1 MPKINEFELQVKLTG
16 ICMFGI
22 RKSTQSI
29 VVVMP
34 DTRFERDAAGT
45 EIPMRHPDGTEAVPH
60 VGYLRFNLANLV
72 PPMGNEP
79 PADLENVPQY
89 EVPATNVTAAPPYEV
104 VHRFDRAELVFEIG
118 ADGEDITK
126 REHLLLPNFD
136 KFASDLEP
144 IPDVFDSNNKPPDV
158 VLMRTVLTGGQIGSV
173 AEGEEWILDGDSR
186 PGGSRVRGSFDGD
199 ILWRRRVSGDRLTLT
214 IKPFDTTAAPVSITL
229 RPTWI
234 NGAPSID
241 GELPIIPLKIANL
254 CSTNPMEWDELELRR
269 VREADV
275 DFKWFYRL
283 LQPKSGNG
291 SVAFQPAKGSGPD
304 ARPIIPHPQP
314 VRISEA
320 REGILTDCFPGRIG
334 VPH

>member
-1 MPKINEFELQVKLTG
+1 MPKINEFDLQVKLTG

-34 DTRFERDAAGT
+34 DTRFARDAAGT
-45 EIPMRHPDGTEAVPH
+45 ELPMTHEDGTEAVPH

-72 PPMGNEP
+72 PPMGNDP

-89 EVPATNVTAAPPYEV
+89 QVPATNVTAAPPYEV
-104 VHRFDRAELVFEIG
+104 VHRFNRAELVFEFG
-118 ADGEDITK
+118 ADGKDITAHEK
-126 REHLLLPNFD
+126 LRLPNFD
-136 KFASDLEP
+136 KLASGLQP
-144 IPDVFDSNNKPPDV
+144 LPGVFDSKQPPKV
-158 VLMRTVLTGGQIGSV
+158 VLMRTVLTGGDIGSV
-173 AEGEEWILDGDSR
+173 AEGEEWILDGR
-186 PGGSRVRGSFDGD
+186 VLPKGRKVRGHFDGD
-199 ILWRRRVSGDRLTLT
+199 ILWQRRVRGDRLTLR
-214 IKPFDTTAAPVSITL
+214 IEPFDKPAPSVSITL
-229 RPTWI
+229 RPI
-234 NGAPSID
+234 SVDGAPPS
-241 GELPIIPLKIANL
+241 IPLKIANL

-283 LQPKSGNG
+283 LQSRPGNG
-291 SVAFQPAKGSGPD
+291 RVAFQPAKGSGPNAPPD
-304 ARPIIPHPQP
+304 IPHPEP

-334 VPH
+334 LK